1 MIDKQTENKAMAK
14 TSIYDLNEHLFL
26 ALERV
31 NDDLQDDGET
41 KKTEEELLSD
51 INRAKAVSEIGKI
64 IIDGANTMLRVAEL
78 HYDATGK
85 NFVLPDMFT
94 KKETPNLT
102 E

>member
-1 MIDKQTENKAMAK
+1 MAK

-41 KKTEEELLSD
+41 KKTDEELASD
-51 INRAKAVSEIGKI
+51 IRRAKAVAGIGKVI
-64 IIDGANTMLRVAEL
+64 VDGANAMLKAARL
-78 HYDATGK
+78 HYDATGR
-85 NFVLPDMFT
+85 NFDLPDMLI
-94 KKETPNLT
+94 KKEKPHLT